1 MGRLKKFNF
10 SASFLCSGCIYGV
23 MSQIHSYQ
31 IEKLKTNFNNLIT
44 VKKEIAK
51 VKLILADTLN
61 QLKSV
66 YNDLIRTN
74 TKKIFLFCLDSFYF
88 QYKTF
93 VLEMEHIDKTR
104 TLVNNRMYCD
114 YYKLYNLICTYI
126 KENKSEISLTDLEL
140 KTYPAYKDLDPF
152 LEYKIEDIRALHDNI
167 LHIIDTLYLQTQTK
181 TDDIVN
187 YSDKRHIGFSI
198 SNFLNTLEYENR
210 VLKEQ
215 IALYVNYMSFFHI
228 SQKKQLNR
236 LLVKIQEFN
245 KEVEENIHINSMFSI
260 EDITSEKRLDS
271 FIIHDE
277 NIRIESILQDSEFI
291 MENSDT
297 LIRRLGVMVNTPA
310 PSENPNPIESEAIP
324 LDSVNIVAE
333 FEHDN
338 TTTES
343 SQDPTVP

>member
-1 MGRLKKFNF
+1 
-10 SASFLCSGCIYGV
+10 

-44 VKKEIAK
+44 IKKEIAK

-114 YYKLYNLICTYI
+114 YYKLYNLICAYI
-126 KENKSEISLTDLEL
+126 KENKSEISLSDLEL

-181 TDDIVN
+181 SDDIVS

-215 IALYVNYMSFFHI
+215 ISLYVNYMSFFHI

-277 NIRIESILQDSEFI
+277 NVRIESILQDSEFI
-291 MENSDT
+291 MENSDS
-297 LIRRLGVMVNTPA
+297 LIRKLGVMVNGGNEGNG
-310 PSENPNPIESEAIP
+310 ENANPMESEPIS

-333 FEHDN
+333 FEDVN

-343 SQDPTVP
+343 SQDPTPP

>member
-1 MGRLKKFNF
+1 
-10 SASFLCSGCIYGV
+10 

-114 YYKLYNLICTYI
+114 YYKLYNLICAYI

-187 YSDKRHIGFSI
+187 YSDRRHIGFSI

-338 TTTES
+338 TTTDS
-343 SQDPTVP
+343 SQDPTAP